1 MLARERPFLLQ
12 NPNTTNIKRP
22 QVTYPE
28 MDTIDKEGKPDTKKE
43 NLLIALPSIAT
54 FSIGPIRFHVIIV
67 VLHIVL

>member
-1 MLARERPFLLQ
+1 MLARERPSYYK
-12 NPNTTNIKRP
+12 NPSTANIKRP

-28 MDTIDKEGKPDTKKE
+28 MNTIDKEGKPTKKE